1 MASIYKLGSRG
12 VGVKLVQSAL
22 GQAGWPVIVD
32 GIFGEITRDAVI
44 EFQKAHGLTAD
55 GIVGPATL
63 AYLIP
68 DAGCAAIGLKKSR
81 REIREIIIHCTATRE
96 GRDATVE
103 EIRQDHIR
111 NRGWSDI
118 GYHYVIYRDGSI
130 HEGRDIGKVGAHTT
144 GYNTGSI
151 GICYIGGLDKNGK
164 IKDTRTYHQDNAL
177 YQLVK
182 ILLEMYPSVNEV
194 KGHRDYSPDT
204 NGDGVIS
211 KYEWIKGCPCFD
223 VTEWM
228 HQTAL
233 DEMLKR

>member
-12 VGVKLVQSAL
+12 VGVKLIQSAL

-32 GIFGEITRDAVI
+32 GDYGYITRDAVI
-44 EFQKAHGLTAD
+44 EFQKTHGLTAD

-103 EIRQDHIR
+103 EIRQDHMR

-118 GYHYVIYRDGSI
+118 GYHYVIDRKGRCHD
-130 HEGRDIGKVGAHTT
+130 GRDVNIIGAHCY
-144 GYNTGSI
+144 GHNTYSI
-151 GICYIGGLDKNGK
+151 GVAYVGGLENKPGVPYEQLK
-164 IKDTRTYHQDNAL
+164 PKDTRTLAQKATLLTLLTDLRKLYPYARICGHHDFDSSKACPSFDAKSE
-177 YQLVK
+177 YQL
-182 ILLEMYPSVNEV
+182 I
-194 KGHRDYSPDT
+194 
-204 NGDGVIS
+204 
-211 KYEWIKGCPCFD
+211 
-223 VTEWM
+223 
-228 HQTAL
+228 
-233 DEMLKR
+233 